1 MKLTF
6 KLFLISIIIVFI
18 AWIAKLHFIFGGDY
32 LFRFGTLGILIAIIV
47 QIILF
52 TKNLE
57 LKSNNLTRL
66 FILNSICLAFV
77 YLGMMMKVSHIMNT
91 QIEKD
96 LVLDFI
102 GIPAIL
108 ISIIYNF
115 AHIDKLIESS
125 KTNKLLFY
133 KQILLPWTLFLF
145 SFLIYAIYS
154 VILTTINITN

>member
-1 MKLTF
+1 MD
-6 KLFLISIIIVFI
+6 S
-18 AWIAKLHFIFGGDY
+18 
-32 LFRFGTLGILIAIIV
+32 
-47 QIILF
+47 
-52 TKNLE
+52 
-57 LKSNNLTRL
+57 
-66 FILNSICLAFV
+66 
-77 YLGMMMKVSHIMNT
+77 KVA

-115 AHIDKLIESS
+115 VHIDKLIESS